1 MSDLNV
7 SKTQLTGPALAALK
21 IRTEW
26 SGPSLL
32 SGKHET
38 GQRGTMTD
46 TRNSQRLSYKR
57 NEKRKFCF
65 VKHDASPKCE
75 LSLANAAA
83 AAAAVELLV
92 QPIRMQA
99 HHRLNEK
106 NHQAVGRTNI

>member
-65 VKHDASPKCE
+65 VKHDASPKGE
-75 LSLANAAA
+75 L
-83 AAAAVELLV
+83 ELQLLLLWSFSFS
-92 QPIRMQA
+92 QSGCKLIT
-99 HHRLNEK
+99 
-106 NHQAVGRTNI
+106 G